1 MKSHT
6 LFRWLGALCTA
17 AILVTGFATQ
27 GHASYVTTHVG
38 PSSVSTSKGATGA
51 QALSVL
57 LNKELSGTTT
67 DLTKAQRYTPSSSGY
82 QGIFSFKV
90 PSDLDVAGASGLAVT
105 ANFYGPTKKTQ
116 RWTLQ
121 VRDFKAKSWITLGY
135 NDVASAKTWQ
145 VLNFALA
152 GDFSRFVDSSRQM
165 QVRYYATT
173 AVDSSDLDQLVVAVT
188 KYVADAPPPPAPE
201 PEPTPTPTPEPTPTP
216 TPEPTPTP
224 TPGETVQGVRTVF
237 KGSFSNTT
245 DQVNYVAKVHDM
257 QIFNG
262 IGQSKINAVKAANPS
277 ATIYNYQKIGGLHG
291 PDPIVPAGD
300 PGWSSVQSQNL
311 LWYGPSGSAV
321 TQTQNLWYY
330 IDIINPTKRAA
341 WVPILVA
348 NIKAQLALGYT
359 GIFFDNACIID
370 PSLITEF
377 PSNYTDSA
385 YVQAVSEVLKAV
397 QAQLPGVKI
406 VINSYMGAAASGN
419 RGPELLA
426 NSDTLFF
433 EGFSMKA
440 STKFFSDR
448 ARYMQQIGDF
458 AAIVASGKSAV
469 AMDYAPAADAQRRMW
484 SLASYLLVNSPRS
497 YHYYAGTDVSSEL
510 QSYPEDT
517 LDIGAATSDIVD
529 RADKLVTRAY
539 AGGTVVV
546 NPDTASHTYTMGAG
560 SWQQMVLSGGGAY
573 PATGSISWTAMSGTS
588 VTLAPN
594 TAVIVRAAQ

>member
-1 MKSHT
+1 MKFHT
-6 LFRWLGALCTA
+6 VSRWLGALTA
-17 AILVTGFATQ
+17 AAISIAGFATA
-27 GHASYVTTHVG
+27 GHASYVTGNIAPT
-38 PSSVSTSKGATGA
+38 SVATSKGSTGA
-51 QALSVL
+51 QSLSVL
-57 LNKELSGTTT
+57 LTKDLTGTTT
-67 DLTKAQRYTPSSSGY
+67 DLGKAQRYTPVSSGY
-82 QGIFSFKV
+82 QSIFSFKV
-90 PSDLDVAGASGLAVT
+90 PADVDVTSASGLALT
-105 ANFYGPTKKTQ
+105 ANFYGELKKTQ
-116 RWTLQ
+116 RWTFQ

-135 NDVASAKTWQ
+135 NDVAAARTWK
-145 VLNFALA
+145 VLTFGLA
-152 GDFSRFVDSSRQM
+152 GDFSRFVDSSRTM
-165 QVRYYATT
+165 QVRYSATT
-173 AVDSSDLDQLVVAVT
+173 GVATSDLDQLVFAVT
-188 KYVADAPPPPAPE
+188 KYVADPPPP
-201 PEPTPTPTPEPTPTP
+201 PTPEPTPVP
-216 TPEPTPTP
+216 VPEPTPVPVPEP
-224 TPGETVQGVRTVF
+224 TPVPSPTEPVQGVRTVF

-277 ATIYNYQKIGGLHG
+277 ATIYTYQKVAGLHG

-300 PGWSSVQSQNL
+300 PGWSSVQAQNL
-311 LWYGPSGSAV
+311 LWYGPSGAAV

-341 WVPILVA
+341 WIPILVA
-348 NIKAQLALGYT
+348 NIRSQLALGYT
-359 GIFFDNACIID
+359 GIFFDNACVID

-385 YVQAVSEVLKAV
+385 YVQAVSEVLKSV
-397 QAQLPGVKI
+397 QTQLPGVKI

-426 NSDTLFF
+426 NSDALFF

-448 ARYMQQIGDF
+448 ARYMQQITDF
-458 AAIVASGKSAV
+458 AAVVASGKSAV

-517 LDIGAATSDIVD
+517 LDIGVATSDIID

-539 AGGTVVV
+539 AGATVVV
-546 NPDTASHTYTMGAG
+546 NPDTANHTYTMGAG

-573 PATGSISWTAMSGTS
+573 PAAGSITWTTMNGTS
-588 VTLAPN
+588 VSLAPN
-594 TAVIVRAAQ
+594 TAVIGRAAQ

>member
-1 MKSHT
+1 MKSNAP
-6 LFRWLGALCTA
+6 FRWLGALTA
-17 AILVTGFATQ
+17 AAICIAGFVTPV
-27 GHASYVTTHVG
+27 HASYVTTNVA
-38 PSSVSTSKGATGA
+38 PSSVSTTKGATGA
-51 QALSVL
+51 QSLSVL
-57 LNKELSGTTT
+57 LTKELTGTTT
-67 DLTKAQRYTPSSSGY
+67 DLSKAQRYTPASSGY

-90 PSDLDVAGASGLAVT
+90 PSDVDVASASGITLQ
-105 ANFYGPTKKTQ
+105 ANYYGQVKAKQ
-116 RWTLQ
+116 RWTVQ
-121 VRDFKAKSWITLGY
+121 VRDFKAKSWVTVGY
-135 NDVASAKTWQ
+135 NDAAAYRTYQTLTWG
-145 VLNFALA
+145 LT
-152 GDFSRFVDSSRQM
+152 GDFSRFVDASRQM
-165 QVRYYATT
+165 QVRYYTT
-173 AVDSSDLDQLVVAVT
+173 SALDFSDLDQLVFAVT
-188 KYVADAPPPPAPE
+188 KYVAD
-201 PEPTPTPTPEPTPTP
+201 PTPAPTPEPTPVP
-216 TPEPTPTP
+216 VPEPTPVPSP
-224 TPGETVQGVRTVF
+224 TEPVKGVRTVF

-245 DQVNYVAKVHDM
+245 DQVNYVANVHDM

-262 IGQSKINAVKAANPS
+262 IGQSKINAVKAANPA
-277 ATIYNYQKIGGLHG
+277 ATIYTYQKVAGLHG

-300 PGWSSVQSQNL
+300 PGWSSVQSQDL
-311 LWYGPSGSAV
+311 VWYGPSGAAV

-330 IDIINPTKRAA
+330 IDIINPAKRAA
-341 WVPILVA
+341 WIPILVA
-348 NIKAQLALGYT
+348 NIRSQLALGYT
-359 GIFFDNACIID
+359 GIFFDNACVID

-377 PSNYTDSA
+377 PSSYTDSA
-385 YVQAVSEVLKAV
+385 YVQAVSEVLEAV

-448 ARYMQQIGDF
+448 ARYMQQISDF

-517 LDIGAATSDIVD
+517 LDIGVATSDIVD

-546 NPDTASHTYTMGAG
+546 NPDLVSHTYTMGAG

-573 PATGSISWTAMSGTS
+573 PAAGSITWTAMSGTAVS
-588 VTLAPN
+588 LAPN

>member
-1 MKSHT
+1 MKFRTSP
-6 LFRWLGALCTA
+6 RWLGALTAA
-17 AILVTGFATQ
+17 AILIAGFATP
-27 GHASYVTTHVG
+27 GHASYVTSNVA
-38 PSSVSTSKGATGA
+38 PSSVSTSKGAAGA
-51 QALSVL
+51 QSVSVL
-57 LNKELSGTTT
+57 LTKDLAGTTT
-67 DLTKAQRYTPSSSGY
+67 DLTKAQRYTPASSGY
-82 QGIFSFKV
+82 QGIFYFKV
-90 PSDLDVAGASGLAVT
+90 PSDVDVTSASGVKLQ
-105 ANFYGPTKKTQ
+105 ANYYGQVKAKQ
-116 RWTLQ
+116 RWTVQ
-121 VRDFKAKSWITLGY
+121 IRDFKAKSWVTLGY
-135 NDVASAKTWQ
+135 NDVAAYRTYQTLSW
-145 VLNFALA
+145 ALT
-152 GDFSRFVDSSRQM
+152 GDFSRFVDASRQM
-165 QVRYYATT
+165 QVRYYTT
-173 AVDSSDLDQLVVAVT
+173 SGLDYSDLDQLVIAVT
-188 KYVADAPPPPAPE
+188 KYVADVPPPPPTPE
-201 PEPTPTPTPEPTPTP
+201 PEPVPTPVPS
-216 TPEPTPTP
+216 
-224 TPGETVQGVRTVF
+224 PGEAVQGVRTVF

-245 DQVNYVAKVHDM
+245 DQVNYVANVHDM

-277 ATIYNYQKIGGLHG
+277 ATIYNYQKVAGLHG

-300 PGWSSVQSQNL
+300 PGWSSVQSQDL

-359 GIFFDNACIID
+359 GIFFDNACVID

-377 PSNYTDSA
+377 PSSYTDSA

-448 ARYMQQIGDF
+448 ARYMQQISDF

-517 LDIGAATSDIVD
+517 LDIGAATTDIVD
-529 RADKLVTRAY
+529 RTDKLVTRAY

-573 PATGSISWTAMSGTS
+573 PATGSITWTAMAGTS

>member
-1 MKSHT
+1 MKSQP
-6 LFRWLGALCTA
+6 LSRWLGALTA
-17 AILVTGFATQ
+17 AAICIAGFATV
-27 GHASYVTTHVG
+27 GHASYVTSNIS
-38 PSSVSTSKGATGA
+38 PSSVATSKGATGA
-51 QALSVL
+51 QPVSVL
-57 LNKELSGTTT
+57 LTKDLTGTTT
-67 DLTKAQRYTPSSSGY
+67 DLSKAQRYTPSSSGY
-82 QGIFSFKV
+82 QGTFVFTV
-90 PSDLDVAGASGLAVT
+90 PAGVDVASASGITLQ
-105 ANFYGPTKKTQ
+105 ANYYGQVKAKQ
-116 RWTLQ
+116 RWTIQL
-121 VRDFKAKSWITLGY
+121 RDFTAKSWVTLGY
-135 NDVASAKTWQ
+135 NDVAAYRTYQTLSWT
-145 VLNFALA
+145 VT
-152 GDFSRFVDSSRQM
+152 GDFARFVDASRQM
-165 QVRYYATT
+165 QVRYYTT
-173 AVDSSDLDQLVVAVT
+173 SGLDYSDLDQLVIAVT
-188 KYVADAPPPPAPE
+188 RYVSDVPPPPP
-201 PEPTPTPTPEPTPTP
+201 PPDPTPVPPPSEK
-216 TPEPTPTP
+216 
-224 TPGETVQGVRTVF
+224 VQGVRTVF

-245 DQVNYVAKVHDM
+245 DQVSYVANVHDM

-277 ATIYNYQKIGGLHG
+277 TTIYTYQKVAGIHG

-300 PGWSSVQSQNL
+300 PGWSSVQAQDL
-311 LWYGPSGSAV
+311 VWYGPSGKAV

-330 IDIINPTKRAA
+330 IDIINATKRAA
-341 WVPILVA
+341 WVPILVS

-359 GIFFDNACIID
+359 GVFFDNADVID
-370 PSLITEF
+370 PSLITEY
-377 PSNYTDSA
+377 PASYTDSA
-385 YVQAVSEVLKAV
+385 YYQAVGEVLKAV

-426 NSDTLFF
+426 HSDTLFF

-448 ARYMQQIGDF
+448 ARYMQQISDF

-517 LDIGAATSDIVD
+517 LDIGVATSDIVD

-546 NPDTASHTYTMGAG
+546 NPDTATHTYTMGAG
-560 SWQQMVLSGGGAY
+560 SWQQMVVSGGGAY
-573 PATGSISWTAMSGTS
+573 PAAGSITWTAMGGTS
-588 VTLAPN
+588 VALAPN